1 MATTDKTIVVLTFFR
16 FLVSPEN
23 CSVVMREVRFERGWT
38 QDSDSSSDEEYPDT
52 ERKTAEHHIKIR
64 RRAVIFSI
72 ITIFLV
78 TMVVMVMSVV
88 HVEMNKMSAGYD
100 EVICQVTD
108 TGCAKLLC
116 PGGWG
121 WDRTKEECVRIS
133 EIATAGV
140 ITSAY
145 KQVYYISDIIQADL
159 K

>member
-1 MATTDKTIVVLTFFR
+1 MFQIFI
-16 FLVSPEN
+16 
-23 CSVVMREVRFERGWT
+23 MMERYLS
-38 QDSDSSSDEEYPDT
+38 QDSSCGGYEDYPETD
-52 ERKTAEHHIKIR
+52 RKDVEHHIKIR

-100 EVICQVTD
+100 EVICQETD

-145 KQVYYISDIIQADL
+145 KQVYYISDIIQGDL